1 MKNKYL
7 ITLIIIAGATLN
19 SFSQQVNKNFH
30 IYLCFGQSNM
40 EGHARVET
48 DTNLP
53 VNKRVKLLQAVSC
66 EDLKREQ
73 GNWYDAIAPLVRCN
87 TGLGPADYFG
97 RAMANSLPDSVTIGI
112 VNVAVGGC
120 KIELFHKKYSES
132 YINTAP
138 DWMVSALKAYGNNPY
153 QKLIEMAKV
162 AQQSGVIKGILLH
175 QGESNTGD
183 TLWPQKVKEVYE
195 YLIQDL
201 NLKALNVP
209 LLAGEVVHAEQN
221 GVCAG
226 MNEIIGQL
234 PGFIPNGHVISSK
247 GCEAGA
253 DRLHFTAAGYK
264 ELGNRYAAQMLTLLA
279 K

>member
-7 ITLIIIAGATLN
+7 ITLIITAGTILN
-19 SFSQQVNKNFH
+19 SFSQQIDKNFH

-66 EDLKREQ
+66 DNLQRKQ
-73 GNWYDAIAPLVRCN
+73 GDWYNAMPPLVRCN

-97 RAMANSLPDSVTIGI
+97 RAMANSLPDSITIGI
-112 VNVAVGGC
+112 INVAVGGC

-132 YINTAP
+132 YIANAP
-138 DWMVSALKAYGNNPY
+138 DWMLNALKAYDNNPY
-153 QKLIEMAKV
+153 QRLVEMAKI

-183 TLWPQKVKEVYE
+183 TSWPQKVKDVYAD
-195 YLIQDL
+195 LIQDL
-201 NLKALNVP
+201 NLNPSKVP
-209 LLAGEVVHAEQN
+209 LLAGEVVHADQN

-226 MNEIIGQL
+226 MNEIIGQ
-234 PGFIPNGHVISSK
+234 
-247 GCEAGA
+247 
-253 DRLHFTAAGYK
+253 
-264 ELGNRYAAQMLTLLA
+264 
-279 K
+279 